1 MTTVKTP
8 FDPNAVSIEDLINR
22 AVKIVLPSVH
32 SASYGSRAYN
42 VLMSR
47 ENPLAEL
54 GLLRSQT
61 GGSNLDEDLVVNI
74 DDAQTFVFAHGN
86 HEDYLLIKG
95 RAAKLSRALP
105 VEAVIHAFLPW
116 GEPWNDDRRGLVT
129 WARLGSMD
137 FGEFAIFPED
147 QSDRTPIVYAMAR
160 RIGGDDW
167 RMDAQ

>member
-8 FDPNAVSIEDLINR
+8 FDPNAVSIEELINR

-61 GGSNLDEDLVVNI
+61 GGSSLDEDLVVKI
-74 DDAQTFVFAHGN
+74 DDAQTFVFAHGF
-86 HEDYLLIKG
+86 HQDYLLIKG
-95 RAAKLSRALP
+95 RAAKLCKELP

-116 GEPWNDDRRGLVT
+116 SEPWNDEHPGRVT
-129 WARLGSMD
+129 WTRLSSMN

-147 QSDRTPIVYAMAR
+147 HSDRTPLVYAMAR
-160 RIGGDDW
+160 QIGGDDW